1 VRKMEVRR
9 PEQRITASFTEAA
22 DEDPLEGAL

>member
-1 VRKMEVRR
+1 MEVRR

-22 DEDPLEGAL
+22 DEDPLEGVP